1 MRRITKGNNTNQNE
15 TNRRKAF
22 SRYHTTYVTIFY
34 HWPMSRLNSQ
44 LIITCCDNVVT
55 IRCALD
61 SWYIQ
66 LPPESAGSD
75 SQYSRLQWEVIWM
88 WSNSLWISIKMKRE
102 RKKLADSS
110 PLCHMNTANR
120 STPEFISSRHSGNN
134 LYNTV
139 SNCDIIICTAWNL
152 FSALYKNI
160 SLLSSLNT
168 SQLLLLLLLLTRHC
182 AKPNW
187 NLVCDST
194 NPLFQIWA
202 SSKRTWNWNRLISE
216 SD

>member
-22 SRYHTTYVTIFY
+22 SRYHTTYVTIFH

-75 SQYSRLQWEVIWM
+75 SQYS
-88 WSNSLWISIKMKRE
+88 IKMKRE
-102 RKKLADSS
+102 RKKFADSS

-120 STPEFISSRHSGNN
+120 STPEFIPSRHSGNN
-134 LYNTV
+134 LYKTV

-152 FSALYKNI
+152 FSALYKN
-160 SLLSSLNT
+160 LSSFFPAA